1 MLESLNS
8 CCFPLVK
15 RLFDIVFSVIMLIL
29 LLPIFFL
36 VGLAVFLDD
45 GFPVFF
51 LQDRVGRD
59 GRVFVIFKFRS
70 MIDNARNFGD
80 YSTINRDPRIT
91 HVGRFIRRTSLDEIP
106 QLLNVLRGDMSL
118 VGPRPDVPEQVG
130 LYSELD
136 WILRHKVRPGIT
148 GLAQSTLRSS
158 ATPDQRKLLDLE
170 YSKKMSLC
178 LDMKI
183 VLLTLRQL
191 IVVGGN

>member
-15 RLFDIVFSVIMLIL
+15 RLFDIVFSVLMLIL

-70 MIDNARNFGD
+70 MIYHARHFGD

-136 WILRHKVRPGIT
+136 WTLRHKVRPGIT
-148 GLAQSTLRSS
+148 GLAQSTLRSCYSRS
-158 ATPDQRKLLDLE
+158 A
-170 YSKKMSLC
+170 
-178 LDMKI
+178 
-183 VLLTLRQL
+183 
-191 IVVGGN
+191 